1 MASNLFGVLFTVAS
15 IPLVIL
21 LLIIYYAKNKFNN
34 ARTKLFRIM
43 MWTLLVGCFLELAKV
58 LLINSEAHKI
68 LLEVV
73 SRLDFTFKTIW
84 WYVLELYTVISYQK
98 ETLDDLKSVIKYN
111 KFTKGLTI
119 YYAILIVLILVIP
132 SLSTVNDIDINKIIY
147 MPIKVL
153 IISIFVIGIEFVE
166 AIYYIVKTKND
177 IYFKDDRLVSYTI
190 SIAIVVYYIIQSSF
204 PYISFPMIFFTV
216 FYYLAYYLNENP
228 DLKLLKETN
237 NSKNS
242 IEKSNQ
248 TKSYFLSNISYGIKN
263 PIDLMVGL
271 CDEINNSNVYN
282 EEAAKRNVNEILK
295 YGNELIGIINNVLDV
310 SKLDT
315 NEIVV
320 TEFQYKTAELLE
332 NLISTAKEKI
342 GAKPVK
348 IIVNIDQNISS
359 VLYGDSPKLYQA
371 LLNVINNAV
380 KYTEVGR
387 IVIEVASNKVDS
399 FEHLT
404 FKITDT
410 GVGIK
415 EEEQPKLFIRDS
427 KVVDNENNL
436 NEGLGLG
443 LVITKQYIESM
454 GGKVW
459 FESTYRVG
467 SSFYIDVNQKII
479 DSSPIGTLT
488 GSQSNSALS
497 AIDCSQYKALLVDD
511 NMLNN
516 KVAMRLLQKYK
527 FQVECITDAE
537 ECIERIK
544 NFEKFDIIFI
554 DHVMNKID
562 GIELLHILRSLE
574 DYDMPPLVALT
585 ANALVGMR
593 EMYIKE
599 GFDDYLAK
607 PINLHEFDKLINKYF
622 NK

>member
-15 IPLVIL
+15 VPLVVL
-21 LLIIYYAKNKFNN
+21 LLIIYYAKNKFSN

-43 MWTLLVGCFLELAKV
+43 MWTLLIGCFLEITKV
-58 LLINSEAHKI
+58 LLINNDTHKI
-68 LLEVV
+68 LLEAV

-119 YYAILIVLILVIP
+119 YYAILIVLILLIP

-147 MPIKVL
+147 MPTKVL
-153 IISIFVIGIEFVE
+153 IISVFVIGIEFVE

-190 SIAIVVYYIIQSSF
+190 SIAIVVYYIIQSAF

-342 GAKPVK
+342 GTKPVK

-359 VLYGDSPKLYQA
+359 VL
-371 LLNVINNAV
+371 LNIICSSV
-380 KYTEVGR
+380 K
-387 IVIEVASNKVDS
+387 
-399 FEHLT
+399 
-404 FKITDT
+404 
-410 GVGIK
+410 
-415 EEEQPKLFIRDS
+415 
-427 KVVDNENNL
+427 
-436 NEGLGLG
+436 
-443 LVITKQYIESM
+443 
-454 GGKVW
+454 
-459 FESTYRVG
+459 
-467 SSFYIDVNQKII
+467 
-479 DSSPIGTLT
+479 
-488 GSQSNSALS
+488 
-497 AIDCSQYKALLVDD
+497 
-511 NMLNN
+511 
-516 KVAMRLLQKYK
+516 
-527 FQVECITDAE
+527 
-537 ECIERIK
+537 
-544 NFEKFDIIFI
+544 
-554 DHVMNKID
+554 
-562 GIELLHILRSLE
+562 
-574 DYDMPPLVALT
+574 
-585 ANALVGMR
+585 
-593 EMYIKE
+593 
-599 GFDDYLAK
+599 
-607 PINLHEFDKLINKYF
+607 
-622 NK
+622 